1 MKTKNKKNINT
12 VVLATIAVLVTIAV
26 NVVNTLASSATYITF
41 KIGKD
46 SYYDNHSW
54 KEMDACP
61 YIQTET
67 SSTMIPVR
75 VLSELLGVSEDDIQ
89 FDSVNKIVTII
100 YNGDTLKFYV
110 ASNVYT
116 KNGVSY
122 TGNGIVEIKD
132 GRTYVPLRSL
142 ADAFGLTVEWNA
154 YQKEAIIEIPASNTS
169 NSGTNGTN
177 TTTTTTETST
187 ETTTSSS
194 TSGQTEREME
204 EEVIELINEERAKY
218 GLEPLEIS
226 EKLMETAKM
235 KSEDMATKGYFA
247 HTDDDGYTLYQQIEG
262 LENYWTIMEIIARGK
277 SLSKPSGAV
286 STWMSSTKGHREQI
300 LTAEY
305 KYIGVGYSTSEDGN
319 NYWTVHFSS
328 DEKWNDSNSYSLDL
342 N

>member
-1 MKTKNKKNINT
+1 MKTKNKKNKKIINT

-110 ASNVYT
+110 GSNVYT

-154 YQKEAIIEIPASNTS
+154 YQKEVIIEIPASNTS
-169 NSGTNGTN
+169 NSGTNTTT
-177 TTTTTTETST
+177 TTTTTTETTT
-187 ETTTSSS
+187 ETTTTTS
-194 TSGQTEREME
+194 TTTETTTTTLSIREME
-204 EEVIELINEERAKY
+204 EEIIKLINEAREEN
-218 GLEPLEIS
+218 GLESLQLS
-226 EKLMETAKM
+226 KKLMATAQEKAD
-235 KSEDMATKGYFA
+235 DMSDRNYFS
-247 HTDDDGYTLYQQIEG
+247 HTDPDGYNMANDLNVAEVITG
-262 LENYWTIMEIIARGK
+262 TGTGTATTIYKIPSIVVSNFMNSSAHKEI
-277 SLSKPSGAV
+277 L
-286 STWMSSTKGHREQI
+286 
-300 LTAEY
+300 LTEDL
-305 KYIGVGYSTSEDGN
+305 KYIGVGVAEVNTKY
-319 NYWTVHFSS
+319 YWVIQLSS
-328 DEKWNDSNSYSLDL
+328 DDKWAN
-342 N
+342 